1 MKTLQKVL
9 CLMLM
14 LCMTL
19 CVSGAFAQDYTATEQ
34 GFGGDVT
41 VTLTVED
48 GVIVAAKAEGTSET
62 DASAPRLSKRCP
74 PLWWS
79 ATA

>member
-19 CVSGAFAQDYTATEQ
+19 CVSGAFAQDYTATE
-34 GFGGDVT
+34 
-41 VTLTVED
+41 
-48 GVIVAAKAEGTSET
+48 
-62 DASAPRLSKRCP
+62 
-74 PLWWS
+74 
-79 ATA
+79 